1 MRHASSSS
9 SAPPGGLQGAI
20 SASAS
25 AMAMDG
31 LLLFTSP
38 SPVGRKEEAEVAC
51 LEGQGIY
58 SFINWNDI
66 VTKVLKKI
74 TITKYHCIFILFVF

>member
-38 SPVGRKEEAEVAC
+38 SPVGRKEEVEVTC

-58 SFINWNDI
+58 SFVALALQFFIN
-66 VTKVLKKI
+66 
-74 TITKYHCIFILFVF
+74 